1 MPRSRPWTPLE
12 ERYLQEHYEDMSI
25 YDIARAL
32 RRSLNAIR
40 IRRTILG
47 LTNRQRPWSEGD
59 KAYFRENQNLP
70 DAELAAQLQRSV
82 DEVAAMRTR
91 TKTGRKHLRWTP
103 EEEAYLQ
110 ENWGRTPAPTLAK
123 RLGRTTQAVQ
133 IRAGRLG
140 LG

>member
-1 MPRSRPWTPLE
+1 MPRSRPWTPQE

-25 YDIARAL
+25 YDIAKAL

-40 IRRTILG
+40 TRRTMLG

-59 KAYFRENQNLP
+59 MAYFRENQELP

-91 TKTGRKHLRWTP
+91 TKTGRKHPGGPLRKR
-103 EEEAYLQ
+103 
-110 ENWGRTPAPTLAK
+110 RTFKKTGGERLPPPSRNGWAERLRPFRFAPA
-123 RLGRTTQAVQ
+123 GSD
-133 IRAGRLG
+133 
-140 LG
+140 